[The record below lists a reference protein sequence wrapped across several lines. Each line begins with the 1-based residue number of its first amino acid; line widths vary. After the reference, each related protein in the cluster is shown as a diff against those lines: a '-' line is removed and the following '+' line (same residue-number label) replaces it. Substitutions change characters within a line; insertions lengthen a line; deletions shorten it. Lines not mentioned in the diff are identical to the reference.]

1 MLSPIRTTTRGKNID
16 RLIKLRGSSDVMSY
30 EEPMASMKTKQKKK
44 LKRTQNLQQL
54 ITFHP
59 TNPS

>member
-1 MLSPIRTTTRGKNID
+1 MPLPIYTTTCGKNID
-16 RLIKLRGSSDVMSY
+16 RLIKMHGSSDVMSY
-30 EEPMASMKTKQKKK
+30 EEPMASMKTKTRKNKKK
-44 LKRTQNLQQL
+44 QNLQQR